1 MKTKI
6 SKVIAVLLSVVIL
19 FTQAIPTLAALTEG
33 SKYSYSTRYVDVY
46 YKTGNWQTADGHTHN
61 NSGQIALRN
70 LSNGEPLY
78 CIQIYEGCTNADAT
92 ATSITT
98 TNLWRNELTSIAREG
113 ITRVS
118 IYGYPNYT
126 YGYSGDAAQLATEIL
141 IWEFEIGARTNYLT
155 SLTSFAN
162 NLYTTSSSGQS
173 LLNDALKCYK
183 KILEACANH
192 QNRPSFSNQKITLKG
207 TGSGNAV
214 TITDSNAVLSNY
226 SVKVSDSRIQTSV
239 SGNKLTVYAT
249 GSGKLSG
256 RIIFTKKNT
265 DINSAFALTGAN
277 QALFYGTISD
287 PVSAPLSVELSLG
300 NLVIHKDSEDGMLE
314 HSFKVTGPNNYDK
327 TITTNSGGTYTLTD
341 LPEGDYAVQELN
353 TAAYHPH
360 TDPKIAHV
368 VAGATE
374 NVYFYNVLV
383 KGKIEISKQGEILS
397 TVTQTETGEYQPV
410 YENTFL
416 PGAEYNIY
424 ANEDITSGTISIAEG
439 TLVDTVVTAENGKA
453 VTKDL
458 YLKADGTAQYK
469 VVETKAP
476 NGYVLDT
483 EEHIVN
489 LKMKEDGVDVTET
502 LELFD
507 ARQKVTVDLSKSL
520 ETDELFGIGNNDEI
534 KNVKFG
540 LYAEQEIL
548 AADGTVIP
556 EGGLI
561 EVMSYDEN
569 INTFDDDIATGKE
582 GVTYYSTKSDLP
594 FGSYYI
600 QELETD
606 EHYIISDTKYPFTF
620 SYTNQ
625 DEDTVNIQINEGID
639 IENML
644 KRGEIQGL
652 KVDDNGRE
660 LEGAVIG
667 LFPAGTTEF
676 TKDTALMVASSDKD
690 GKFSFKNI
698 PVGSYI
704 VKEISA
710 PEGYI
715 IDNDNYEV
723 TISENEQIVEVK
735 IVNIMKI
742 GKLTLTHTYGT
753 SPKTGADDTIIFI
766 TGALSLT
773 AAIIIISAVG
783 IKHKKKVK

>member
-1 MKTKI
+1 MKKKI
-6 SKVIAVLLSVVIL
+6 SKVLAVFMAILILL
-19 FTQAIPTLAALTEG
+19 TQAIPAMAALTQG
-33 SKYSYSTRYVDVY
+33 NKYSYTETYLNAY
-46 YKTGNWQTADGHTHN
+46 YSTGNWQTADGHTHN
-61 NSGQIALRN
+61 NSGQVCLRN
-70 LSNGEPLY
+70 LKSTGEPLY
-78 CIQIYEGCTNADAT
+78 CIQIYEGCTGADAT
-92 ATSITT
+92 ARDIRS
-98 TNLWRNELTSIAREG
+98 TNLWSYELTETAKQG

-126 YGYSGDAAQLATEIL
+126 YGYSKTDAQLATQVL
-141 IWEFEIGARTNYLT
+141 IWEFEMNRRQGYAIKTTTFADEI
-155 SLTSFAN
+155 FAN
-162 NLYTTSSSGQS
+162 YSNAKACY
-173 LLNDALKCYK
+173 LK
-183 KILEACANH
+183 IVEACANH
-192 QNRPSFSNQKITLKG
+192 TINPKLNTSKVTLKG
-207 TGSGNAV
+207 TGSNNAV
-214 TITDSNAVLSNY
+214 TITDSNNVLSNFT
-226 SVKVSDSRIQTSV
+226 VKTSDDRIKASI

-256 RIIFTKKNT
+256 RIIFNKKDT
-265 DINSAFALTGAN
+265 VQDTAFALTGAN
-277 QALFYGTISD
+277 QTLFYGTIAD
-287 PVSAPLSVELSLG
+287 PVISSLSVELSLG

-374 NVYFYNVLV
+374 NIYFYNVLV

-424 ANEDITSGTISIAEG
+424 ANEDITSGTISIAKG

-453 VTKDL
+453 FTKDL

-520 ETDELFGIGNNDEI
+520 ETDELFGIGNQDEI
-534 KNVKFG
+534 RNVKFG
-540 LYAEQEIL
+540 LYAEQEII

-561 EVMSYDEN
+561 EVISYDEVL
-569 INTFDDDIATGKE
+569 NTFDDDIATGKE

-639 IENML
+639 IENTL

-652 KVDDNGRE
+652 KVDDNGRV

-667 LFPAGTTEF
+667 LFPEGTTEF

>member
-1 MKTKI
+1 MKKKI
-6 SKVIAVLLSVVIL
+6 SKVLAVFMAILILL
-19 FTQAIPTLAALTEG
+19 TQAIPAMAALTQG
-33 SKYSYSTRYVDVY
+33 NKYSYTETHLNAY
-46 YKTGNWQTADGHTHN
+46 YSTGNWQTADGHTHN
-61 NSGQIALRN
+61 NSGQVCLRN
-70 LSNGEPLY
+70 LKSTGEPLY
-78 CIQIYEGCTNADAT
+78 CIQIYEGCTGADAT
-92 ATSITT
+92 AINIES
-98 TNLWRNELTSIAREG
+98 TNLWDRELTQTAKDG

-118 IYGYPNYT
+118 IYGYPNYS
-126 YGYSGDAAQLATEIL
+126 YGYSRTDAQLATQVL
-141 IWEFEIGARTNYLT
+141 IWEFEMNRRQGYAVKTTTFADEI
-155 SLTSFAN
+155 FAN
-162 NLYTTSSSGQS
+162 YPNAKACY
-173 LLNDALKCYK
+173 LK
-183 KILEACANH
+183 IVEACANH
-192 QNRPSFSNQKITLKG
+192 QNRPSFSNQKIALKG
-207 TGSGNAV
+207 TGSNNAV
-214 TITDSNAVLSNY
+214 TITDANAVLSNY
-226 SVKVSDSRIQTSV
+226 SVKVTDSRIKTSV

-256 RIIFTKKNT
+256 RITFTKKNT

-277 QALFYGTISD
+277 QTLFYGTISD
-287 PVSAPLSVELSLG
+287 PVTAPLSVELSLG
-300 NLVIHKDSEDGMLE
+300 TLVIHKDSEDGMLE
-314 HSFKVTGPNNYDK
+314 HSFKVSGPNNYDK

-383 KGKIEISKQGEILS
+383 KGRIEIAKQGEILS

-424 ANEDITSGTISIAEG
+424 ANEDIVSGTVSIAEG
-439 TLVDTVVTAENGKA
+439 TLVDTVVTGENGKA

-507 ARQKVTVDLSKSL
+507 ARQKVTVDLAKSL
-520 ETDELFGIGNNDEI
+520 ETDELFHIGNNDEI

-540 LYAEQEIL
+540 LYTEQEII
-548 AADGTVIP
+548 AADGTAIP

-561 EVMSYDEN
+561 EVISYDEDL
-569 INTFDDDIATGKE
+569 NTFDDNIATGKE

-600 QELETD
+600 QEMETD

-620 SYTNQ
+620 NYTNQ

-639 IENML
+639 IENTL
-644 KRGEIQGL
+644 KRGKIQGL
-652 KVDDNGRE
+652 KVDDNGRA

-667 LFPAGTTEF
+667 LFPADTKEF
-676 TKDTALMVASSDKD
+676 SKETALMVATSDKD

-715 IDNDNYEV
+715 LDSDNYEV
-723 TISENEQIVEVK
+723 TISEHEQVVEVK
-735 IVNIMKI
+735 IVNDRVIT
-742 GKLTLTHTYGT
+742 TLK
-753 SPKTGADDTIIFI
+753 SPKTGADFSYIIPMFIIITTSFIIIFFY
-766 TGALSLT
+766 LKKQKK
-773 AAIIIISAVG
+773 II
-783 IKHKKKVK
+783 KPNTK